1 MRQLPKRIHTPEWLD
16 LTALAKRLAAR
27 RHSRPEVAEEIA
39 QEALFRLILS
49 LEKDLS
55 EPTSRVRNPSAWL
68 HVVIRNLSF
77 RRRSRAALAQQAE
90 AQFLDQFTGS
100 GRVETERT
108 VLAHETLAGL
118 RREDRELLELHA
130 LGLKHREI
138 ADRLGYSTSS
148 VGIRIQR
155 ARHRAIQ
162 LLARPSHG
170 SSNE

>member
-1 MRQLPKRIHTPEWLD
+1 MRQRPLRIHTPEWLD
-16 LTALAKRLAAR
+16 LAALARRLAAR
-27 RHSRPEVAEEIA
+27 RHSRPDVAEEIA

-49 LEKDLS
+49 LEEDLLES
-55 EPTSRVRNPSAWL
+55 APRVRNPAAWL
-68 HVVIRNLSF
+68 RVVVRNLSY

-90 AQFLDQFTGS
+90 TRFLDQFTGA
-100 GRVETERT
+100 GRAQAERT
-108 VLAHETLAGL
+108 VLAHETMAGL

-155 ARHRAIQ
+155 ARQRALQ
-162 LLARPSHG
+162 LIAQSGRSFSQG
-170 SSNE
+170 